1 MAQLKCVANDRKVSV
16 EMSKEIFFVSGAR
29 TAFGAFGGAL
39 KDLTATQLGVI
50 AAQAAMARA
59 AIDPKEVEHV
69 VFGNVMQTS
78 QDAIYLARHVGLR
91 AGCRIETPALTVNR
105 LCGSGFEAIVQ
116 GARLLLLGEAEV
128 VLVGGTE
135 SMSQAPHIIRGAR
148 WGLRL
153 NAGKLEDYLWESL
166 LDANCGLTMAQTAEK
181 LADMLGIGRAACDEY
196 ALLSQKR
203 AAEAWESGKL
213 AEEVAPVEIPGKKS
227 ATLFAR
233 DEHPR
238 PETTLEGLARLTPYF
253 KKDGTITAGNASGMV
268 DGAAAMVMM
277 TAGAAEKH
285 GAKPMGRLVNWG
297 FAGVE
302 PSLMGLGPVPASRNA
317 LQRADLKLEQMHL
330 VEVNEAFAPQY
341 LAVEKE
347 LGLRRETTN
356 VNGGAIALGHPLAAS
371 GTRLTLTILHELRR
385 RKQKYGLATA
395 CIGGGQGAAVIVE
408 AL

>member
-1 MAQLKCVANDRKVSV
+1 
-16 EMSKEIFFVSGAR
+16 MSKEVLFVSGAR

-39 KDLTATQLGVI
+39 KDLTATQLGVV
-50 AAQAAMARA
+50 AARA
-59 AIDPKEVEHV
+59 AVTRAGIEAGAVEHV
-69 VFGNVMQTS
+69 IFGNVMQTS
-78 QDAIYLARHVGLR
+78 QDAIYLARHVGLQ
-91 AGCRIETPALTVNR
+91 AGSRIETPALTVNR

-116 GARLLLLGEAEV
+116 GARLLMLGEAEI

-135 SMSQAPHIIRGAR
+135 SMSQAPHVIRGAR

-166 LDANCGLTMAQTAEK
+166 LDANCGFTMAQTAEN
-181 LADMLGIGRAACDEY
+181 LADKFGISRSACDEY

-203 AAEAWESGKL
+203 AAAAWESGRF
-213 AEEVAPVEIPGKKS
+213 AEEVAPVEISGKKGPS
-227 ATLFAR
+227 LFAR

-238 PETTLEGLARLTPYF
+238 PETTLEALAKLAPYF

-268 DGAAAMVMM
+268 DGAAAMLMM
-277 TAGAAEKH
+277 TAAAARKH
-285 GAKPMGRLVNWG
+285 GLQPLGRLVNWG

-302 PSLMGLGPVPASRNA
+302 PSLMGIGPVPASRSA
-317 LQRADLKLEQMHL
+317 LQRAGMTLEQMNL

-347 LGLRRETTN
+347 LSLHREFTN

-371 GTRLTLTILHELRR
+371 GMRLTLTILHELRR

>member
-1 MAQLKCVANDRKVSV
+1 M
-16 EMSKEIFFVSGAR
+16 M
-29 TAFGAFGGAL
+29 
-39 KDLTATQLGVI
+39 
-50 AAQAAMARA
+50 
-59 AIDPKEVEHV
+59 
-69 VFGNVMQTS
+69 
-78 QDAIYLARHVGLR
+78 
-91 AGCRIETPALTVNR
+91 
-105 LCGSGFEAIVQ
+105 
-116 GARLLLLGEAEV
+116 GEAEI

-166 LDANCGLTMAQTAEK
+166 LDANCGFTMAQTAEN
-181 LADMLGIGRAACDEY
+181 LADKFGISRAACDEY

-203 AAEAWESGKL
+203 AAAAWESG
-213 AEEVAPVEIPGKKS
+213 AFVEELTPVETPGKKGPV
-227 ATLFAR
+227 LFAR

-238 PETTLEGLARLTPYF
+238 PETTLEALAKLAPYF

-268 DGAAAMVMM
+268 DGAAAMLMM
-277 TAGAAEKH
+277 TAAAAKKH
-285 GAKPMGRLVNWG
+285 GLQPLGRLVNWG

-302 PSLMGLGPVPASRNA
+302 PSLMGIGPVPASRKA
-317 LQRADLKLEQMHL
+317 LQRAGMTLEQMNL

-347 LGLRRETTN
+347 LGLRRELTN

-371 GTRLTLTILHELRR
+371 GMRLTLTILHELRR

>member
-1 MAQLKCVANDRKVSV
+1 
-16 EMSKEIFFVSGAR
+16 MSKDVVFLSGAR

-39 KDLTATQLGVI
+39 KDFTATQLGVV
-50 AAQAAMARA
+50 AAQAALEKAGIEA
-59 AIDPKEVEHV
+59 KEVEHV
-69 VFGNVMQTS
+69 IFGNVMQTS
-78 QDAIYLARHVGLR
+78 QDAIYLARYVALK

-105 LCGSGFEAIVQ
+105 LCGSGFEALVQ

-128 VLVGGTE
+128 VLAGGTE

-153 NAGKLEDYLWESL
+153 NSGKLEDYLWESL
-166 LDANCGLTMAQTAEK
+166 LDANCGLTMAQTAEN
-181 LADMLGIGRAACDEY
+181 LADKLGISRTACDEY

-203 AAEAWESGKL
+203 TAAAWESGKFNDE
-213 AEEVAPVEIPGKKS
+213 AVPVAVPGKKGS
-227 ATLFAR
+227 TPFTR

-238 PETTLEGLARLTPYF
+238 PDTTLEGLARLSPYF

-277 TAGAAEKH
+277 TAAAAEKR
-285 GAKPMGRLVNWG
+285 GLKAMGRLVNWG

-302 PSLMGLGPVPASRNA
+302 PSLMGIGPVPASRNA
-317 LQRADLKLEQMHL
+317 LQRAGMKLEQMNL

-347 LGLRRETTN
+347 LGLKRDITN
-356 VNGGAIALGHPLAAS
+356 VNGGAIAIGHPLAAS
-371 GTRLTLTILHELRR
+371 GTRLTLTLLHELRR